1 MQCRYHVTN
10 FFAPSSRFGTPDDLK
25 SLIDKAHEL
34 GLVVLMDIV
43 HRYCPLVNN
52 SPESS
57 SIRYLVLSSNQL
69 KMDYQH
75 CLKLNQSCIK
85 KHIGWVEHV

>member
-1 MQCRYHVTN
+1 MTN

-43 HRYCPLVNN
+43 HRYWPPVN
-52 SPESS
+52 
-57 SIRYLVLSSNQL
+57 
-69 KMDYQH
+69 
-75 CLKLNQSCIK
+75 KLLLNHLTSVK
-85 KHIGWVEHV
+85 LL

>member
-1 MQCRYHVTN
+1 MTN

-43 HRYCPLVNN
+43 HRYWLLFNALLQYCELVD
-52 SPESS
+52 
-57 SIRYLVLSSNQL
+57 
-69 KMDYQH
+69 MDFFMDNHH
-75 CLKLNQSCIK
+75 CL
-85 KHIGWVEHV
+85 

>member
-1 MQCRYHVTN
+1 MTN

-43 HRYCPLVNN
+43 HRYWLLVNALLQN
-52 SPESS
+52 HLTSVRCYCESVDM
-57 SIRYLVLSSNQL
+57 YFF
-69 KMDYQH
+69 H
-75 CLKLNQSCIK
+75 
-85 KHIGWVEHV
+85 E

>member
-1 MQCRYHVTN
+1 MTN

-43 HRYCPLVNN
+43 HRYWPPFNTFQNHILHQIVSGIN
-52 SPESS
+52 
-57 SIRYLVLSSNQL
+57 L
-69 KMDYQH
+69 K
-75 CLKLNQSCIK
+75 
-85 KHIGWVEHV
+85 

>member
-1 MQCRYHVTN
+1 MTN

-43 HRYCPLVNN
+43 HRYWPPVNTLLLN
-52 SPESS
+52 HLTSVKFYCES
-57 SIRYLVLSSNQL
+57 IQMDFFMDIHHFL
-69 KMDYQH
+69 K
-75 CLKLNQSCIK
+75 
-85 KHIGWVEHV
+85 